1 MLWKSNARYSE
12 DAKKFG
18 TIFELKDNELG
29 IVIHKYAGCGNS
41 LFLTSRKL
49 KIDMFNLETEDFDE
63 AVRIAKNVINKK
75 IYKITEE
82 AKKFYLDEDENY
94 FTIYE

>member
-1 MLWKSNARYSE
+1 MLWKSNSRYNE

-18 TIFELKDNELG
+18 TVFELKDNELG

-49 KIDMFNLETEDFDE
+49 KIDMFDLGTEDFDE
-63 AVRIAKNVINKK
+63 AVRISKNVINKQ

-82 AKKFYLDEDENY
+82 AKKFYLDESENEITRY
-94 FTIYE
+94 